1 VSAESRQS
9 PRVHT
14 NGGEAG
20 RFVPLGDGLVDWLRQ
35 DDDVTAGTCVYKLAE
50 SEGRHA
56 IEIEVSETVL
66 VLEGRIRFELAGG
79 PTLELGPGEAISFE
93 RGTSGEWSLVED
105 TELFFVAT

>member
-1 VSAESRQS
+1 VSAAG

-20 RFVPLGDGLVDWLRQ
+20 RFVPLGDGFIDWLRQ
-35 DDDVTAGTCVYKLAE
+35 DDDVRAGTCVFKLAE
-50 SEGRHA
+50 SAGPHT
-56 IEIEVSETVL
+56 IEIGVSETVL
-66 VLEGRIRFELAGG
+66 VLSGRIRFEVSDG
-79 PTLELGPGEAISFE
+79 PTLELGPGEAVSFE